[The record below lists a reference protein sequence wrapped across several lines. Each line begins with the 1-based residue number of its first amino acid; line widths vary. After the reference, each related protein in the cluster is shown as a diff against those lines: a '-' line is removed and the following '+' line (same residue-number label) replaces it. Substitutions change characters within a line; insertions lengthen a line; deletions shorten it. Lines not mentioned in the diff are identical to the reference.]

1 MNKQIQRI
9 KNRKRKENKN
19 GKREIGYR
27 EEKNKINKH
36 KKLIQHYEQ
45 LSRQSEHP
53 KNYMD

>member
-36 KKLIQHYEQ
+36 KKLIQHCEQ

-53 KNYMD
+53 KKYMD